1 MQTEP
6 QCLAGPFPRGRR
18 EVLACFVLLATGW
31 GGLAAAAQPL
41 AVFPGEHWDQVPG
54 PDPQGWSSA
63 KLEAA
68 HDFAQAI
75 GSAALFVVHQGR
87 VVDDWGQTTQRFKAH
102 SIRKSFLSAL
112 YGIPDAAAKICL
124 RDTMAAL
131 DIDDNEPGLTAG
143 EKEATVA
150 DLLKA
155 RSGVYHPALY
165 ETDAMKKRRPERG
178 SHPPGTYWYYNNWDF
193 NVLGTIFEKQAG
205 LSVFEAF
212 GRYLAQPLQM
222 EDFRLQ
228 DTEYVRGSDSIH
240 PAYPFRMTARD
251 MARFGLL
258 FARGGQWQGRQI
270 VPADWV
276 ARSTTTYSPATTEAG
291 QVHAGYG
298 YLWWTELGGRHLE
311 DVELPQG
318 TFSARGAGGHFILVL
333 PVWDLVIVHRV
344 DTDQKDGPRV
354 ERAEFGKLVKMIL
367 EAMPEEAR
375 QAVAAQPDALL
386 PMLPSGLDELVPA
399 LMAKHAVPGVSIVG
413 IEDRHIAWERQYG
426 VRCQG
431 QPEPVDSQTLF
442 EAASM
447 SKLPAAYVALKLV
460 EQGRLDLD
468 RPLTEYLDKPYLADE
483 PQHLKI
489 TARMVLSHT
498 TGFPNWR
505 KGGWRNGGPLPVLS
519 EPGTKFT
526 YSGEGFTY
534 LQRVMEHITGE
545 PFERYVKRTLFEPLG
560 ITTASYVWEDGFEK
574 LAAGLRP
581 GQGDLPAKRTLY
593 RQANAAYSLYCSPM
607 EYALFLVEMLKLDR
621 SAPHSLSARSI
632 EAMLTR
638 TTKAEGRPPIV
649 RGGVQS
655 SEPTYYGLGW
665 AIDATAAGD
674 RIHHS
679 GSNSSK
685 DTAFRCYCEFDPQRG
700 SGIVIMTNAE
710 GGRPLWQE
718 LIAAVNPGT
727 STGNTSRTTASA
739 SEMPTYVSGLVSG
752 S

>member
-1 MQTEP
+1 MQADF
-6 QCLAGPFPRGRR
+6 QRSAWLLSGGRR
-18 EVLACFVLLATGW
+18 GALALFALLAAGW
-31 GGLAAAAQPL
+31 LGLAAAAQTP
-41 AVFPGEHWDQVPG
+41 ASFPGAHWDQVPG
-54 PDPQGWSSA
+54 PEPQGWSSA
-63 KLEAA
+63 KLKAA
-68 HDFAQAI
+68 HDFAESI
-75 GSAALFVVHQGR
+75 GSAALFIVHRGR
-87 VVDDWGQTTQRFKAH
+87 VVDDWGQTTERFKVH

-112 YGIPDAAAKICL
+112 YGIPAAAGKICL
-124 RDTMAAL
+124 SDTL
-131 DIDDNEPGLTAG
+131 GELGIDDNEPRLTAR

-165 ETDAMKKRRPERG
+165 ETAAMKKRRPARG

-193 NVLGTIFEKQAG
+193 NALGTIFEKRVG
-205 LSVFEAF
+205 LTVFEAF
-212 GRYLAQPLQM
+212 DRYLAQPLQM

-258 FARGGQWQGRQI
+258 FARGGQWRGQQI

-276 ARSTTTYSPATTEAG
+276 ARSTTAYSPATTEAG

-311 DVELPQG
+311 NVELPQG
-318 TFSARGAGGHFILVL
+318 TFSARGAGGHYILVV

-344 DTDQKDGPRV
+344 DTDKKDGPRV
-354 ERAEFGKLVKMIL
+354 ERAQFGKLVQLLL
-367 EAMPEEAR
+367 EAMPLEAR
-375 QAVAAQPDALL
+375 QVVASPAPPVASL
-386 PMLPSGLDELVPA
+386 PQSLDELVPA
-399 LMAKHAVPGVSIVG
+399 LMTKHQVPGVSIVG
-413 IEDRHIAWERQYG
+413 IEDRRIAWERQYG
-426 VRCQG
+426 VRSQG
-431 QPEPVDSQTLF
+431 QPEPVDAQTLF

-447 SKLPAAYVALKLV
+447 SKLPAAYLALKLV

-468 RPLTEYLDKPYLADE
+468 RPLREYLDQPYLTDE

-505 KGGWRNGGPLPVLS
+505 KGGWRSGGPLPVLS

-581 GQGDLPAKRTLY
+581 EQRRNAGQTHVVSRCQRRLLAVLLAHGIRSLRGRNAQAGPFGPPFLERPIHRGHAHAHDQGRRPRAHRPWRAALGADLLRTRLGH
-593 RQANAAYSLYCSPM
+593 RQNGC
-607 EYALFLVEMLKLDR
+607 R
-621 SAPHSLSARSI
+621 RPH
-632 EAMLTR
+632 
-638 TTKAEGRPPIV
+638 P
-649 RGGVQS
+649 
-655 SEPTYYGLGW
+655 
-665 AIDATAAGD
+665 
-674 RIHHS
+674 
-679 GSNSSK
+679 
-685 DTAFRCYCEFDPQRG
+685 PQRLERVKRYRLPLLLRIRPETRIG
-700 SGIVIMTNAE
+700 HRHHDQR
-710 GGRPLWQE
+710 GRR
-718 LIAAVNPGT
+718 
-727 STGNTSRTTASA
+727 SRVMARTDRR
-739 SEMPTYVSGLVSG
+739 SE
-752 S
+752 

>member
-1 MQTEP
+1 MQADP
-6 QCLAGPFPRGRR
+6 QRLARPFSGGRSG
-18 EVLACFVLLATGW
+18 VVALFALLAAGW
-31 GGLAAAAQPL
+31 IGLAAAAPPS
-41 AVFPGEHWDQVPG
+41 AHFPGAHWDQVPG
-54 PDPQGWSSA
+54 PDSQGWSSA
-63 KLEAA
+63 KLQAV

-87 VVDDWGQTTQRFKAH
+87 VVDDWGQTTQRFKTH
-102 SIRKSFLSAL
+102 SVRKSFLNAL

-124 RDTMAAL
+124 NDTMAEL
-131 DIDDNEPGLTAG
+131 GIDDNDPQLTAR

-155 RSGVYHPALY
+155 RSGVYHSALY
-165 ETDAMKKRRPERG
+165 ETDAMKKRRPQRG

-193 NVLGTIFEKQAG
+193 NVLGTIFENRVG

-212 GRYLAQPLQM
+212 DRYVAQPLQM

-258 FARGGQWQGRQI
+258 FARGGQWRDRQI

-276 ARSTTTYSPATTEAG
+276 ARSTTTYSPATTEKG

-298 YLWWTELGGRHLE
+298 CLWWTELGGRHLE
-311 DVELPQG
+311 NVELPKG
-318 TFSARGAGGHFILVL
+318 TFSARGAGGHFILVV

-344 DTDQKDGPRV
+344 DTDKKNGPRV

-367 EAMPEEAR
+367 EALPEEAR
-375 QAVAAQPDALL
+375 QVVAAAAPPASL
-386 PMLPSGLDELVPA
+386 PTSLDELVPA
-399 LMAKHAVPGVSIVG
+399 LMTKHEVPGVSIVG
-413 IEDRHIAWERQYG
+413 IEDRHIAWDRQYG
-426 VRCQG
+426 VRG
-431 QPEPVDSQTLF
+431 EGRTEPVDSQTLF

-460 EQGRLDLD
+460 EQGRLELD
-468 RPLTEYLDKPYLADE
+468 RPLCEYLDKPYLTGE
-483 PQHLKI
+483 PQHRKI

-505 KGGWRNGGPLPVLS
+505 KSGWRSGGPLPVLA
-519 EPGTKFT
+519 EPGTRFT

-574 LAAGLRP
+574 LAAGWLP
-581 GQGDLPAKRTLY
+581 GPDEVPAKRTLY
-593 RQANAAYSLYCSPM
+593 REANAAYSLYCSPT

-621 SAPHSLSARSI
+621 SGPHSLTARSI
-632 EAMLTR
+632 QAMLTR
-638 TTKAEGRPPIV
+638 TTKAEGRPPVV
-649 RGGVQS
+649 RGGAKS

-665 AIDATAAGD
+665 AIDKTAAGD

-679 GSNSSK
+679 GSNRG
-685 DTAFRCYCEFDPQRG
+685 FRCYCEFDPQRG
-700 SGIVIMTNAE
+700 SGIVIMTNASS
-710 GGRPLWQE
+710 GRELWQE
-718 LIAAVNPGT
+718 LIAAV
-727 STGNTSRTTASA
+727 
-739 SEMPTYVSGLVSG
+739 SEP
-752 S
+752 

>member
-1 MQTEP
+1 MV
-6 QCLAGPFPRGRR
+6 LFV
-18 EVLACFVLLATGW
+18 VLAAGW
-31 GGLAAAAQPL
+31 VGLAAGGQPL
-41 AVFPGEHWDQVPG
+41 AVFPGAHWDQVPG

-63 KLEAA
+63 KLQAA
-68 HDFAQAI
+68 HDFAKSI

-102 SIRKSFLSAL
+102 SIRKSFLSTL
-112 YGIPDAAAKICL
+112 YGIPGAAAKIGL
-124 RDTMAAL
+124 SDTMGEL
-131 DIDDNEPGLTAG
+131 GIDDNEPGLTAR

-165 ETDAMKKRRPERG
+165 ETDSMKKRRPERG

-193 NVLGTIFEKQAG
+193 NVLGTIFEKQVG

-212 GRYLAQPLQM
+212 ERYLAQPLQM

-228 DTEYVRGSDSIH
+228 DAEYFRGSDSIH

-276 ARSTTTYSPATTEAG
+276 ARSTTTYSPATTEEG

-298 YLWWTELGGRHLE
+298 YLWWTQFGGRHLE
-311 DVELPQG
+311 KVELPQG
-318 TFSARGAGGHFILVL
+318 TFSARGAGGHYILVV

-354 ERAEFGKLVKMIL
+354 ERAEFGKLVNLIL
-367 EAMPEEAR
+367 DAMPTKSR
-375 QAVAAQPDALL
+375 QAIAGTVQPAALL
-386 PMLPSGLDELVPA
+386 PVLPTSLDELVPA
-399 LMAKHAVPGVSIVG
+399 LMAKHKVPGVSIVG

-426 VRCQG
+426 VRCPG
-431 QPEPVDSQTLF
+431 RPEPVGSQTLF

-460 EQGRLDLD
+460 EQGRLELD

-483 PQHLKI
+483 PKHLKI

-505 KGGWRNGGPLPVLS
+505 NGGWRNGGPLPVLA
-519 EPGTKFT
+519 EPGTKFA

-534 LQRVMEHITGE
+534 LQRVMEQITGE
-545 PFERYVKRTLFEPLG
+545 PFERYVTRTLFEPLG
-560 ITTASYVWEDGFEK
+560 ITTASYLWKDGFEK

-581 GQGDLPAKRTLY
+581 GQGDMPAKRTLY
-593 RQANAAYSLYCSPM
+593 RAANAAYSLYCSPM
-607 EYALFLVEMLKLDR
+607 EYALFLVEMLKRDR
-621 SAPHSLSARSI
+621 SAPHSLSVRSI
-632 EAMLTR
+632 DAMLTR

-665 AIDATAAGD
+665 AIDATAGGD

-679 GSNSSK
+679 GSNGSK

-700 SGIVIMTNAE
+700 SGLVIMTNAE
-710 GGRPLWQE
+710 GGRQLWEE
-718 LIAAVNPGT
+718 LIAAV
-727 STGNTSRTTASA
+727 
-739 SEMPTYVSGLVSG
+739 SGP
-752 S
+752 